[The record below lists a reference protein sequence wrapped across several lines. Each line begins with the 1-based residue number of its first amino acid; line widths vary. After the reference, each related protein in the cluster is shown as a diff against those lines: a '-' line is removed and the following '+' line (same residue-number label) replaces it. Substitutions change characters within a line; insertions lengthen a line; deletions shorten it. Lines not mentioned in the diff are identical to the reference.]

1 MIGPLINGSAI
12 VVGSLAGAFIGSKI
26 KENVKQNMP
35 MVFGIASMGLG
46 VAMAGKVVALAPVVL
61 ALIIGSLFGEIF
73 DLEKS
78 IHKMSSKTK
87 TVLSKLTP
95 SDGALPADEF
105 LSRFV
110 ALLVLFS
117 MSATGIYGAMVEG
130 MTGDTTL
137 LVVKAILDLFTAMI
151 FAATMGYIIALL
163 AIPQL
168 IVQALFFFASVLIIP
183 LTTPDMLAD
192 FSACGGFLMLAVGMR
207 ICGIKQFPVANMIPA
222 LWVVMPFSWGWST
235 IFG

>member
-1 MIGPLINGSAI
+1 MIGPLINGAAI
-12 VVGSLAGAFIGSKI
+12 VVGSVVGAFIGAKI

-61 ALIIGSLFGEIF
+61 ALIVGSLVGEIF

-78 IHKMSSKTK
+78 IHKMSFKTK
-87 TVLSKLTP
+87 SLLSKLTP
-95 SDGALPADEF
+95 SDGALPQDEF
-105 LSRFV
+105 LNRFV

-163 AIPQL
+163 AVPQL

-192 FSACGGFLMLAVGMR
+192 FSACGGCIMLAVGMR

-222 LWVVMPFSWGWST
+222 LWIVMPISWGWAT
-235 IFG
+235 IFA

>member
-1 MIGPLINGSAI
+1 MIGPLINGAAI
-12 VVGSLAGAFIGSKI
+12 VVGSVAGAFVGSKI
-26 KENVKQNMP
+26 SDNVKQNMP

-46 VAMAGKVVALAPVVL
+46 VAMASKVVALAPVVL
-61 ALIIGSLFGEIF
+61 ALIVGSLFGEIVE
-73 DLEKS
+73 LENA

-87 TVLSKLTP
+87 TMLSRLTP
-95 SDGALPADEF
+95 SDGAMAPDEF
-105 LSRFV
+105 IGRFV

-137 LVVKAILDLFTAMI
+137 LIVKAILDLFTAMI
-151 FAATMGYIIALL
+151 FAATMGYIIAVL

-168 IVQALFFFASVLIIP
+168 VIQGLFFFAAVLIIP
-183 LTTPDMLAD
+183 LTTPAMLAD
-192 FSACGGFLMLAVGMR
+192 FSACGGCIMLAVGMR

-222 LWVVMPFSWGWST
+222 LWIVMPISWGWSVL
-235 IFG
+235 FA